1 MKSLRPYIAR
11 NLAFFAALM
20 VALLAFNAAAFG
32 IFFSGAVA
40 HEAGDA
46 SPAAML
52 HAIED
57 TTSASEASPE
67 ARSKLRESRM
77 GAARGRLTLPRAFP
91 STTLCR
97 TSRASRRD
105 ISPTILFSRASLTPA
120 CWSWAIPR
128 TAT

>member
-67 ARSKLRESRM
+67 ARSELRENGLWALFIKPDGDYSWSDRKST
-77 GAARGRLTLPRAFP
+77 RLN
-91 STTLCR
+91 S
-97 TSRASRRD
+97 SH
-105 ISPTILFSRASLTPA
+105 
-120 CWSWAIPR
+120 
-128 TAT
+128 

>member
-46 SPAAML
+46 SPVAIL

-67 ARSKLRESRM
+67 AKSKLREN
-77 GAARGRLTLPRAFP
+77 GL
-91 STTLCR
+91 
-97 TSRASRRD
+97 
-105 ISPTILFSRASLTPA
+105 
-120 CWSWAIPR
+120 
-128 TAT
+128 